1 MHFYSLQQM
10 LMIIIGLPI
19 FICFLVF
26 RTFDKTL
33 APVNIFWPKSK
44 LSWALWWRGGNRKES
59 LQLCFWKLNIC
70 MQKVD
75 AKCCLAKMTLRM
87 ISLPL
92 ARVFQCLFKFA
103 LIGGNLTTQSTGSH
117 RGFGGGVS
125 NSRDVVAC
133 SLSFSCPAGKVP
145 WRACSQVRHIQVQL
159 NWHASC

>member
-26 RTFDKTL
+26 RTFDKRL

-75 AKCCLAKMTLRM
+75 AKCCLAKMTLLM
-87 ISLPL
+87 MSLPL

-103 LIGGNLTTQSTGSH
+103 LIGGNLTTQLTGSH
-117 RGFGGGVS
+117 GIWWWSIKFQR
-125 NSRDVVAC
+125 C
-133 SLSFSCPAGKVP
+133 SCMLSFLFLPCRQSALESLLAG
-145 WRACSQVRHIQVQL
+145 
-159 NWHASC
+159 